1 MIFFGKK
8 KKSLPEVDL
17 SWLVADM
24 HSHFVPGIDDGSPDI
39 TTSVSLIRGMTEFGY
54 KKIITTPHILWE
66 IYPNTPDMI
75 INGFEEV
82 KNAVQLEKIDVELHA
97 AAEYFMD
104 DHFEDHLLSKQP
116 LLKLS
121 GNMVLVEFSM
131 VTAPMDL
138 QQLIFEMQMQNYQ
151 PILAHPERYVYLS
164 RNKSAFD
171 DLKAAG
177 CYFQVNL
184 LSLTGHYG
192 GAVLDLAEWMLKQNM
207 YDFAGTDCHG
217 QRHLDGLRKLSP
229 AHLHK
234 LQDSG
239 RIKNHML

>member
-8 KKSLPEVDL
+8 KKALPDVDL

-24 HSHFVPGIDDGSPDI
+24 HSHLIPAIDDGSQDI
-39 TTSVSLIRGMTEFGY
+39 ATSVSLIKGMAELGY

-66 IYPNTPDMI
+66 IYPNTPDVI
-75 INGFEEV
+75 IKGFEEV
-82 KNAVQLEKIDVELHA
+82 KKAVQQENIDVELHA

-104 DHFEDHLLSKQP
+104 DHFENHLKSKQP
-116 LLKLS
+116 LMNLS

-138 QQLIFEMQMQNYQ
+138 QQIIFELQMQNYQ
-151 PILAHPERYVYLS
+151 PVLAHPERYVYLS
-164 RNKSAFD
+164 RHKSTFE

-184 LSLTGHYG
+184 LSLAGHYG
-192 GAVLDLAEWMLKQNM
+192 NSVMELAEYLLKQNM
-207 YDFAGTDCHG
+207 YDFAGTDVHG
-217 QRHLDGLRKLSP
+217 PKHIDGLRKLSSN
-229 AHLHK
+229 HLHR

-239 RIKNHML
+239 KIKNHLL

>member
-8 KKSLPEVDL
+8 RKSAPDVDL

-24 HSHFVPGIDDGSPDI
+24 HSHLVPGIDDGSQDV
-39 TTSVSLIRGMTEFGY
+39 TTSVSLIRNMVDLGF

-66 IYPNTPDMI
+66 IYPNTPDVI
-75 INGFEEV
+75 INRFEEV
-82 KNAVQLEKIDVELHA
+82 KEAVRREHIEVELHA

-104 DHFEDHLLSKQP
+104 DHFEDHLQSKQP

-138 QQLIFEMQMQNYQ
+138 QQLIFELQMQNYQ

-164 RNKSAFD
+164 RHKSTFE

-192 GAVLDLAEWMLKQNM
+192 NSVLELSEWLLKQNM
-207 YDFAGTDCHG
+207 YDFAGTDVHG
-217 QRHLDGLRKLSP
+217 QKTY
-229 AHLHK
+229 
-234 LQDSG
+234 
-239 RIKNHML
+239 